1 MGRKLAGIDEA
12 GRGPVLGPMVIGAV
26 VVDEEKLPLLKELG
40 VRDSKKLTPKRRER
54 LFGEITQI
62 VDDYAL
68 LVLSPGEI
76 DSRKGTLNEF
86 EVENFVRALNSLRI
100 KPDVVYIDA
109 ADVKEERFGEE
120 VGSGLDFKA
129 KIVAEHRADD
139 KFLPVSAAS
148 ILAKVARDR
157 EIERLKEKYG
167 EIGSGY
173 PSDPR
178 TREFLEEYYKKH
190 GDFPPIVRKTWKTLR
205 KIAKKIAEESTNT
218 GNGGQLTLE
227 SFIREKSDSE
237 AKEKRGK
244 G

>member
-40 VRDSKKLTPKRRER
+40 VRDSKKLTPKRREH
-54 LFGEITQI
+54 LFEEITNI
-62 VDDYAL
+62 VDDYVL
-68 LVLSPGEI
+68 LVLLPQQI
-76 DSRKGTLNEF
+76 DSREGTLNEF
-86 EVENFVRALNSLRI
+86 EVENFVKALNSLKV

-120 VGSGLDFKA
+120 IGKRLEFKA
-129 KIVAEHRADD
+129 EIVAEHGADD

-148 ILAKVARDR
+148 ILAKVTRDR
-157 EIERLKEKYG
+157 EIERLKKEYG

-178 TREFLEEYYKKH
+178 TREFLEEYYRKH
-190 GDFPPIVRKTWKTLR
+190 DDFPPIVRRTWKTL
-205 KIAKKIAEESTNT
+205 KKIAEKIDAERAEKESR
-218 GNGGQLTLE
+218 GQLTLE
-227 SFIREKSDSE
+227 SFI
-237 AKEKRGK
+237 KEKNASKTRRKDK